1 MSKSKRVNPNVPPM
15 PRRHILRNER
25 GEVRPDWPLL
35 CMVAGYFAL
44 TVAARLGLGALLRA
58 LFAAWNLNPGTLSRA
73 PGWARALYAWQGSLV
88 TLAVDAVAI
97 LFAVLICRA
106 RLHRPNRSLGKGWAL
121 GTLVALIC
129 AAAFLLADSL
139 RAKWPLSRPRLSPG
153 LLPLWALTLLTALAE
168 ELFTKGV
175 IFDRVARRWGMLWAV
190 AASTLA
196 FFLTNG
202 GYAGTWVSGINVA
215 LMGVLCALL
224 YARHGLWAPAGF
236 RWGWGFATVFLLG
249 QGGGSH
255 AVYRLY
261 GVSEALLTG
270 GDAGL
275 VYGLGLTA
283 ILVLLIWLNRSALKQ
298 TRTCSSEE

>member
-1 MSKSKRVNPNVPPM
+1 M
-15 PRRHILRNER
+15 
-25 GEVRPDWPLL
+25 
-35 CMVAGYFAL
+35 
-44 TVAARLGLGALLRA
+44 TVAVRLGLHALLRG
-58 LFAAWNLNPGTLSRA
+58 LFQAWNLTPQTVARA
-73 PGWARALYAWQGSLV
+73 PGWARTLYVWQGSLV
-88 TLAVDAVAI
+88 TLCVDIAATAYVLLLCRVRLPRPALHRGAVHWGVGTALAI
-97 LFAVLICRA
+97 LSAGLF
-106 RLHRPNRSLGKGWAL
+106 
-121 GTLVALIC
+121 LVT
-129 AAAFLLADSL
+129 DSL
-139 RAKWPLSRPRLSPG
+139 RPEWPLSRPHLSFG
-153 LLPLWALTLLTALAE
+153 LLPLWGLTLLTVLAE

-175 IFDRVARRWGMLWAV
+175 IFDRVAQRWGMLWAI

-224 YARHGLWAPAGF
+224 YARYGLWAPAGF

-275 VYGLGLTA
+275 VYGLWMTGVLVVL
-283 ILVLLIWLNRSALKQ
+283 ILIS
-298 TRTCSSEE
+298 T